1 MPNVNFQET
10 DTVSFLDSGVVD
22 RVIPRAASSMG
33 RLCILYVCAAW
44 LVVPTRYP
52 EGRIVANLVDNQDV
66 TATGNRALISE
77 YLTYLRVE
85 KGLRPLTCDAYQS
98 DILLF
103 AEHIEPLL
111 LTGAQQKDVSSFME
125 HLRAHQVESRSIARK
140 LSCLRGLYRWLLLDK
155 RMQHDPTLN
164 LESPKSWKVLPK
176 SLAPI
181 EVTAMLD
188 TAATTA
194 NHPQAS
200 ALVVRDQAILEL
212 LYAGGIRVSELTG
225 LKVEDVSLEE
235 GRVLVR
241 GKGDK
246 ERIVPLGRAA
256 IETVSRYLEQARPH
270 LLRGHASALFLSTRG
285 EPLTRG
291 WVWSLVKR
299 ANAGASP
306 HMLRHSCASHM
317 VENGADLR
325 TVQTLLGHA
334 DIGTTQVY
342 THLALGR
349 IKTVHRLHHPRAK
362 RAGELQ

>member
-1 MPNVNFQET
+1 V
-10 DTVSFLDSGVVD
+10 
-22 RVIPRAASSMG
+22 AA
-33 RLCILYVCAAW
+33 L
-44 LVVPTRYP
+44 
-52 EGRIVANLVDNQDV
+52 N
-66 TATGNRALISE
+66 NRALLSE

-111 LTGAQQKDVSSFME
+111 LTHALQQHVSSFME
-125 HLRAHQVESRSIARK
+125 HLRTHQVEARSIARK

-155 RMQHDPTLN
+155 RMHHDPTLN

-176 SLAPI
+176 SLAPS
-181 EVTAMLD
+181 EVTSILDAAAM
-188 TAATTA
+188 TA

-200 ALVVRDQAILEL
+200 ALALRDVAILEL
-212 LYAGGIRVSELTG
+212 LYAGGVRVSELTG

-246 ERIVPLGRAA
+246 ERLIPLGRAA
-256 IETVSRYLEQARPH
+256 IETVGRYLEQARPQMV
-270 LLRGHASALFLSTRG
+270 RGHSNALFLSTRG

-299 ANAGASP
+299 ADAGASP

-349 IKTVHRLHHPRAK
+349 LKTVHRLHHPRAK
-362 RAGELQ
+362 RVAGDAS

>member
-1 MPNVNFQET
+1 MT
-10 DTVSFLDSGVVD
+10 DNQGVV
-22 RVIPRAASSMG
+22 AENNG
-33 RLCILYVCAAW
+33 
-44 LVVPTRYP
+44 
-52 EGRIVANLVDNQDV
+52 
-66 TATGNRALISE
+66 ALLGE

-111 LTGAQQKDVSSFME
+111 LTHAQQKHVSSFME
-125 HLRAHQVESRSIARK
+125 HLRTHQVEARSIARK

-176 SLAPI
+176 ALAPS
-181 EVTAMLD
+181 EVTRMLD
-188 TAATTA
+188 AAAMTAH
-194 NHPQAS
+194 HPQAS
-200 ALVVRDQAILEL
+200 AIAVRDHAILEL
-212 LYAGGIRVSELTG
+212 LYAGGIRVSELTD
-225 LKVEDVSLEE
+225 LKVEDVSLDE

-246 ERIVPLGRAA
+246 ERILPLGHAA
-256 IETVSRYLEQARPH
+256 IEAIGRYLEQARPQ
-270 LLRGHASALFLSTRG
+270 LVRGHGIALFLSTRG
-285 EPLTRG
+285 AALTRG

-299 ANAGASP
+299 ADAGASP

-325 TVQTLLGHA
+325 TVQILLGHA

-349 IKTVHRLHHPRAK
+349 LKTVHRLHHPRAK
-362 RAGELQ
+362 RFAGETL

>member
-1 MPNVNFQET
+1 M
-10 DTVSFLDSGVVD
+10 
-22 RVIPRAASSMG
+22 
-33 RLCILYVCAAW
+33 
-44 LVVPTRYP
+44 
-52 EGRIVANLVDNQDV
+52 
-66 TATGNRALISE
+66 ATISNRALIGE

-103 AEHIEPLL
+103 AEHVEPLL
-111 LTGAQQKDVSSFME
+111 LTGAQQNHVSSFME
-125 HLRAHQVESRSIARK
+125 HLRTHQVEARSIARK

-155 RMQHDPTLN
+155 RMHHDPTLN

-176 SLAPI
+176 SLAPS
-181 EVTAMLD
+181 EVTTMLD
-188 TAATTA
+188 AAAMTA

-200 ALVVRDQAILEL
+200 SLALRDQAILEL

-246 ERIVPLGRAA
+246 ERIVPMGRAA
-256 IETVSRYLEQARPH
+256 IETIRRYLEQARPQMVH
-270 LLRGHASALFLSTRG
+270 GHTSALFLSNRG
-285 EPLTRG
+285 EALTRG
-291 WVWSLVKR
+291 RVWSLVKR
-299 ANAGASP
+299 ADASASP

-349 IKTVHRLHHPRAK
+349 LKTVHRLHHPRAK
-362 RAGELQ
+362 RVAGDTL